1 MCILICHLCVSVCVL
16 CLHSIG
22 NFVVSL
28 HVNFQCTVF
37 TQRVYAAFGFSLP
50 SVRALMQIIDK
61 NTRKKKLKKNTE
73 SSTEYPHICIK
84 KDLCASLTN
93 LLASEIINALQ
104 GLICSWP
111 ALWLLSLLSRVIT
124 EIEIGR
130 RGGEKRDLLYVR
142 LYFSLVCEIYG
153 NFILNFRWF
162 PHTKL
167 HTNLVYPLKTIS
179 IKGCARLQQL
189 LTFCWACDTE
199 WKTFLMSFFSSAR
212 KGNSGYS

>member
-1 MCILICHLCVSVCVL
+1 MFVIFFFSRRFAGSLCRFSKPHSAWQISFLMYTLHTCTYWYAICVWVCVFVL

-50 SVRALMQIIDK
+50 SVRAVMQIIDK

-73 SSTEYPHICIK
+73 NSTEYPHICVK

-153 NFILNFRWF
+153 NFILNFR
-162 PHTKL
+162 
-167 HTNLVYPLKTIS
+167 
-179 IKGCARLQQL
+179 
-189 LTFCWACDTE
+189 
-199 WKTFLMSFFSSAR
+199 
-212 KGNSGYS
+212 